1 MENLNIS
8 SDYLYY
14 ILKKCNNKIYDAIWL
29 LELLTNGC
37 IFIDNKNIII
47 QEIVNMI
54 IDKKNYTSRNIL
66 HVIKKIRELYY
77 QLSITNMISYE
88 LISIVMRNILMNIND
103 FNLKLQIIDITS
115 FFELR
120 KVQGTRHIK
129 YFEAY
134 IIKLIELFSTYNK
147 GLEYHYN
154 LDILEL

>member
-1 MENLNIS
+1 
-8 SDYLYY
+8 
-14 ILKKCNNKIYDAIWL
+14 
-29 LELLTNGC
+29 
-37 IFIDNKNIII
+37 
-47 QEIVNMI
+47 
-54 IDKKNYTSRNIL
+54 
-66 HVIKKIRELYY
+66 
-77 QLSITNMISYE
+77 
-88 LISIVMRNILMNIND
+88 MNIND

-154 LDILEL
+154 LEILEL